1 MPNNENI
8 IFSGFESNFVQ
19 SFINGEEKR
28 YVKDILKKL
37 PNANSKI
44 IEFLSNMKDIE
55 QVIILANYSFEYNLY
70 DTINLKY
77 EYMQDYKRIDKNNN
91 LYILHK
97 DVLIPVYQI
106 RGLDNSCFYILNINK
121 MGKFCRDKDTDFF
134 DIQVFE
140 YSSDTQHLQEAM
152 NKKIN
157 GCELEGDEKRKHLLE
172 SVNLVIREYVKFED
186 NEVKGYKL
194 FYNNTKQKIK

>member
-1 MPNNENI
+1 MPDNENI

-19 SFINGEEKR
+19 SFINGEEKT

-37 PNANSKI
+37 PNANSNI

-77 EYMQDYKRIDKNNN
+77 EYMQDYKSIDKNNN

-157 GCELEGDEKRKHLLE
+157 DCELEGDEKRKHLLE

-194 FYNNTKQKIK
+194 FYNNTK

>member
-77 EYMQDYKRIDKNNN
+77 EYMQDYKSIDKNNN

>member
-37 PNANSKI
+37 PNANSNI

-77 EYMQDYKRIDKNNN
+77 EYMQDYKSIDKNNN

-134 DIQVFE
+134 YIQVFE
-140 YSSDTQHLQEAM
+140 YSSDNQHLQEAM

>member
-37 PNANSKI
+37 PNANSNI

-77 EYMQDYKRIDKNNN
+77 EYMQDYKSIDKNNN
-91 LYILHK
+91 LYIFHK

-194 FYNNTKQKIK
+194 FYNNTK

>member
-37 PNANSKI
+37 PNANSNI

-77 EYMQDYKRIDKNNN
+77 EYMQDYKSIDKNNN

-157 GCELEGDEKRKHLLE
+157 GYELEGDEKRKHLLE

-194 FYNNTKQKIK
+194 FYNNTK

>member
-37 PNANSKI
+37 PNANSNI

-77 EYMQDYKRIDKNNN
+77 EYMQDYKSIDKNNN

-157 GCELEGDEKRKHLLE
+157 GCKLEGDEKRKHLLE

-194 FYNNTKQKIK
+194 FYNNTK

>member
-37 PNANSKI
+37 PNANSNI

-77 EYMQDYKRIDKNNN
+77 EYMQDYKSIDKNNN

-194 FYNNTKQKIK
+194 FYNNTK

>member
-37 PNANSKI
+37 PNANSNI

-77 EYMQDYKRIDKNNN
+77 EVGQDIYTIVK
-91 LYILHK
+91 
-97 DVLIPVYQI
+97 
-106 RGLDNSCFYILNINK
+106 K
-121 MGKFCRDKDTDFF
+121 MSR
-134 DIQVFE
+134 
-140 YSSDTQHLQEAM
+140 
-152 NKKIN
+152 
-157 GCELEGDEKRKHLLE
+157 
-172 SVNLVIREYVKFED
+172 
-186 NEVKGYKL
+186 
-194 FYNNTKQKIK
+194 KIKRFFLTFFSNNI

>member
-37 PNANSKI
+37 PNANSNI

-77 EYMQDYKRIDKNNN
+77 EYMQDYKSIDKNNN

>member
-77 EYMQDYKRIDKNNN
+77 EYMQDYKSIDKNNN

-194 FYNNTKQKIK
+194 FYNNTK

>member
-37 PNANSKI
+37 PNVNSNI

-70 DTINLKY
+70 ETINLKY
-77 EYMQDYKRIDKNNN
+77 EYMQDYKSIDKNNN
-91 LYILHK
+91 LYILNK

-106 RGLDNSCFYILNINK
+106 RGLDNNCFYILNINK

-157 GCELEGDEKRKHLLE
+157 GCELEGDEKRKYLLE
-172 SVNLVIREYVKFED
+172 SVNLIIREFVKFED

-194 FYNNTKQKIK
+194 FYNNTK

>member
-37 PNANSKI
+37 PNANSNI

-77 EYMQDYKRIDKNNN
+77 EYMQDYKSIDKNNN

-172 SVNLVIREYVKFED
+172 SVNLIIREYVKFED

-194 FYNNTKQKIK
+194 FYNNTK

>member
-37 PNANSKI
+37 PNANSNI

-77 EYMQDYKRIDKNNN
+77 EYMQDYKSIDKNNN
-91 LYILHK
+91 LYILYK

-194 FYNNTKQKIK
+194 FYNNTK

>member
-37 PNANSKI
+37 PNANSNI

-77 EYMQDYKRIDKNNN
+77 EYMQDYKSIDKNNN

-106 RGLDNSCFYILNINK
+106 RGLDNRCFYILNINK

-157 GCELEGDEKRKHLLE
+157 GCKLEGDEKRKHLLE

>member
-37 PNANSKI
+37 PNENSNI

-77 EYMQDYKRIDKNNN
+77 EYMQDYKSIDKNNN

-97 DVLIPVYQI
+97 DILIPVYQI

-121 MGKFCRDKDTDFF
+121 MGKFCRDKDTDFL
-134 DIQVFE
+134 I
-140 YSSDTQHLQEAM
+140 SKCL
-152 NKKIN
+152 NI
-157 GCELEGDEKRKHLLE
+157 
-172 SVNLVIREYVKFED
+172 LVIL
-186 NEVKGYKL
+186 NIYK
-194 FYNNTKQKIK
+194 KQ

>member
-77 EYMQDYKRIDKNNN
+77 EYMQDYKSIDKNNN

-121 MGKFCRDKDTDFF
+121 MGKFCRDKDTHFF

-194 FYNNTKQKIK
+194 FYNNTK

>member
-19 SFINGEEKR
+19 SFINGKEKR

-77 EYMQDYKRIDKNNN
+77 EYMQDYKSIDKNNN
-91 LYILHK
+91 LYILHN

-194 FYNNTKQKIK
+194 FYNNTK

>member
-77 EYMQDYKRIDKNNN
+77 EYMQDYKSIDKNNN
-91 LYILHK
+91 LYIFHK

-194 FYNNTKQKIK
+194 FYNNTK

>member
-37 PNANSKI
+37 PNANSNI

-77 EYMQDYKRIDKNNN
+77 EYMQDYKSIDKNNN

-157 GCELEGDEKRKHLLE
+157 GCKLEGDEKRKHLLE

>member
-1 MPNNENI
+1 MPDNENI

-19 SFINGEEKR
+19 SFINGEEKT

-37 PNANSKI
+37 PNANSNI

-77 EYMQDYKRIDKNNN
+77 EYMQDYKSIDKNNN

-186 NEVKGYKL
+186 NGVKGYKL
-194 FYNNTKQKIK
+194 FYNNTK

>member
-37 PNANSKI
+37 PNANSNI

-77 EYMQDYKRIDKNNN
+77 EYMQDYKSIDKNNN
-91 LYILHK
+91 LYIFHK

-186 NEVKGYKL
+186 NGVKGYKL
-194 FYNNTKQKIK
+194 FYNNTK

>member
-37 PNANSKI
+37 PNANSNI

-77 EYMQDYKRIDKNNN
+77 EYMQDYKSIDKNNN
-91 LYILHK
+91 LYIFHK

>member
-37 PNANSKI
+37 PNANIKI

-77 EYMQDYKRIDKNNN
+77 EYMQDYKSIDKNNN
-91 LYILHK
+91 LYILHN

>member
-1 MPNNENI
+1 
-8 IFSGFESNFVQ
+8 
-19 SFINGEEKR
+19 
-28 YVKDILKKL
+28 
-37 PNANSKI
+37 
-44 IEFLSNMKDIE
+44 
-55 QVIILANYSFEYNLY
+55 
-70 DTINLKY
+70 
-77 EYMQDYKRIDKNNN
+77 
-91 LYILHK
+91 
-97 DVLIPVYQI
+97 
-106 RGLDNSCFYILNINK
+106 

>member
-37 PNANSKI
+37 PNANSNI

-77 EYMQDYKRIDKNNN
+77 EYMQDYKSIDKNNN

-157 GCELEGDEKRKHLLE
+157 GCELEGEEKRKHLLE

>member
-1 MPNNENI
+1 
-8 IFSGFESNFVQ
+8 
-19 SFINGEEKR
+19 
-28 YVKDILKKL
+28 
-37 PNANSKI
+37 
-44 IEFLSNMKDIE
+44 MKDIE

-77 EYMQDYKRIDKNNN
+77 EYMQDYKSIDKNNN

>member
-8 IFSGFESNFVQ
+8 FFSGFESNFVQ

-37 PNANSKI
+37 PNANSNI

-77 EYMQDYKRIDKNNN
+77 EYMQDYKSIDKNNN

>member
-19 SFINGEEKR
+19 SFINGEEKK

-37 PNANSKI
+37 PNANSNI

-77 EYMQDYKRIDKNNN
+77 EYMQDYKSIDKNNN

>member
-37 PNANSKI
+37 PNENSNI

-77 EYMQDYKRIDKNNN
+77 EYMQDYKSIDKNNN

-194 FYNNTKQKIK
+194 FYKNAK

>member
-77 EYMQDYKRIDKNNN
+77 EYMQDYKSIDKNNN
-91 LYILHK
+91 LYIFHK

>member
-37 PNANSKI
+37 PNVNSNI

-70 DTINLKY
+70 ETINLKY
-77 EYMQDYKRIDKNNN
+77 EYMQDYKSIDKNNN

-157 GCELEGDEKRKHLLE
+157 GCELEGDEKRKYLLE
-172 SVNLVIREYVKFED
+172 SVNLIIREFVKFED

-194 FYNNTKQKIK
+194 FYNNTK

>member
-37 PNANSKI
+37 PNANSNI

-77 EYMQDYKRIDKNNN
+77 EYMQDYKSIDKNNN
-91 LYILHK
+91 LYIFHK

-186 NEVKGYKL
+186 NEIKGYKL
-194 FYNNTKQKIK
+194 FYNNTK